1 MAEAAHGEP
10 VKKARFEGWVR
21 DYSQVILRTCFVY
34 LADKQAAED
43 AMQDTF
49 LKAWKAMDG
58 FLEQEAHSAKAW
70 LLRIAINRCRDY
82 QRSRWFR
89 HVDRTQ
95 ALEDLPQHYLQV
107 EAEDRSLFLTILGL
121 PVKQKQVILLYYYHR
136 MPMQEVA
143 QVLGVAVSTVHARL
157 KKAEQA
163 LKMTLTGGDDND

>member
-1 MAEAAHGEP
+1 MEDAA
-10 VKKARFEGWVR
+10 ARERAKEQRLTAWMER
-21 DYSQVILRTCFVY
+21 YSQAILRVCFVY
-34 LADKQAAED
+34 LASRQEAED

-58 FLEQEAHSAKAW
+58 FLEQEKHSAKAW

-89 HVDRTQ
+89 HVDRTK

>member
-1 MAEAAHGEP
+1 
-10 VKKARFEGWVR
+10 
-21 DYSQVILRTCFVY
+21 
-34 LADKQAAED
+34 
-43 AMQDTF
+43 MQDTF

>member
-1 MAEAAHGEP
+1 MENAAVPGAAQAQLEA
-10 VKKARFEGWVR
+10 WI
-21 DYSQVILRTCFVY
+21 SQYADAILRVCFIC
-34 LADKQAAED
+34 LRDASQAED

-58 FLEQEAHSAKAW
+58 FLEQEKHSAKAW

-89 HVDRTQ
+89 YVDRGK

-107 EAEDRSLFLTILGL
+107 EAEDRSPFLTILGL

-163 LKMTLTGGDDND
+163 LKISLTGGDDND